1 MTIPT
6 LTFAERVILANQ
18 YRLLEVLH
26 PDAAPDYRARRAV
39 VEGGFESE
47 YDETLR
53 GLEIMDPVSSTA
65 CEEVVGI
72 LGMFRALYGS
82 YTRLSEAD
90 KQGVDADRV
99 RFRGFDGNEET
110 REFRYARFM
119 IQDDRWGEFKPED
132 DDQHRHGAE
141 GCCPMEQVI
150 ADRLSASAHERVVP
164 RGAARGLHR
173 LRARGPVQA
182 ARPPTR
188 DLFRGAT
195 WELARGRDL
204 LARVKIGS
212 TLVHFPGPPDQSA
225 VNGGI
230 GPV

>member
-1 MTIPT
+1 MSIPT

-26 PDAAPDYRARRAV
+26 PDAAPDYHARRVV

-53 GLEIMDPVSSTA
+53 GLVIMDPVPSTV

-72 LGMFRALYGS
+72 LGMFRALYSS

-119 IQDDRWGEFKPED
+119 IRDGRWGEFKPED
-132 DDQHRHGAE
+132 DDGYNSH
-141 GCCPMEQVI
+141 I
-150 ADRLSASAHERVVP
+150 AVLPRYRRMRDAWKRLGESQTLDREAIL
-164 RGAARGLHR
+164 
-173 LRARGPVQA
+173 
-182 ARPPTR
+182 TII
-188 DLFRGAT
+188 
-195 WELARGRDL
+195 
-204 LARVKIGS
+204 K
-212 TLVHFPGPPDQSA
+212 PG
-225 VNGGI
+225 
-230 GPV
+230 